1 MLSTLFTLGIYLAG
15 MFSTDFLNIGMVTK
29 SPAVK
34 AITRILYYVLP
45 NFHNFDVI
53 GRAAHG
59 FAIPLA
65 LIGQNTLYTLLYSAL
80 LLIAAAAVFSG
91 RNLK

>member
-1 MLSTLFTLGIYLAG
+1 
-15 MFSTDFLNIGMVTK
+15 MFSTDFLNIGMVTQN
-29 SPAVK
+29 PALK
-34 AITRILYYVLP
+34 AVTRVLYYVLP

-53 GRAAHG
+53 GQASHG
-59 FAIPLA
+59 FVIPPQ
-65 LIGQNTLYTLLYSAL
+65 LIFQNTLYALLYSAI

>member
-1 MLSTLFTLGIYLAG
+1 MLSTLFTMGIYVAG
-15 MFSTDFLNIGMVTK
+15 VFPGHSQHRPVHQHSRSTIIRNPL
-29 SPAVK
+29 
-34 AITRILYYVLP
+34 YVLP

-59 FAIPLA
+59 FAIPHA
-65 LIGQNTLYTLLYSAL
+65 LIGQNTLYTVLYSAL
-80 LLIAAAAVFSG
+80 VLIASAAVFSG